1 MRHRDANANSGLK
14 QKRKKMGL
22 LIECKEKEPG
32 VYIVIPKGEINT
44 QTYQILESALRDN
57 AASAKALVFEM
68 GQVSYV
74 SSLGLSAIFRI
85 KLALE
90 ERKATLVLV
99 NMQPPVALVFET
111 MKILSAQVFASLQEA
126 DEYLDRFLD
135 GVQKGT
141 IKPRTPLT

>member
-1 MRHRDANANSGLK
+1 
-14 QKRKKMGL
+14 MGL
-22 LIECKEKEPG
+22 TVERREKEPG
-32 VYIVIPKGEINT
+32 VYVVTPKGEINT
-44 QTYQILESALRDN
+44 ETYQVLENSLRDILT
-57 AASAKALVFEM
+57 SAKAMVIEM
-68 GQVSYV
+68 GQVTYI

-90 ERKATLVLV
+90 ERKAALALV
-99 NMQPPVALVFET
+99 NMQPQVALVFET

-141 IKPRTPLT
+141 IKPRSPLA

>member
-1 MRHRDANANSGLK
+1 
-14 QKRKKMGL
+14 MGL
-22 LIECKEKEPG
+22 TVERREKESG
-32 VYIVIPKGEINT
+32 VYVVTPKGEINT
-44 QTYQILESALRDN
+44 ETYQVLENSLRDILT
-57 AASAKALVFEM
+57 SAKAMVIEM
-68 GQVSYV
+68 GQVTYI

-90 ERKATLVLV
+90 ERKAALALV
-99 NMQPPVALVFET
+99 NMQSQVALVFET

-141 IKPRTPLT
+141 IKPRSPLA

>member
-1 MRHRDANANSGLK
+1 
-14 QKRKKMGL
+14 MGL
-22 LIECKEKEPG
+22 TVERREKEPG
-32 VYIVIPKGEINT
+32 VHVVTPKGEINT
-44 QTYQILESALRDN
+44 ETYQVLENSLRDILT
-57 AASAKALVFEM
+57 SAKAMVIEM
-68 GQVSYV
+68 GQVTYI

-90 ERKATLVLV
+90 ERKAALALV
-99 NMQPPVALVFET
+99 NMQPQVALVFET

-141 IKPRTPLT
+141 IKPRSPLT